1 MVVLLEGIDFDK
13 TIIQWNFTKS
23 FKSHIRFTELTLNTI
38 MPFSIQGNNEAFT
51 IKITNNSII
60 QDFTGNLLI
69 NTKFQV
75 PAVRYLIL
83 TEGVQIVGNLFVII
97 GYLGL
102 IITMG
107 LSSFKSSTEFW
118 AFLSTLQIL
127 SYLPLIDC
135 TIPSNMKSFF
145 TDYFGVSKSSIP
157 FDSLPGWI
165 PNPLNLLAL
174 FEGGPYNERFN
185 ELGYNSLSVIY
196 NFSNQ
201 IGTWLTAFLTFL
213 AASLVS
219 KLFTGFMYFCLLI
232 NRGKIAKG
240 LRDGYKFNGTLRLLL
255 MSFMHMMFCSILNTW
270 LVSIYSTK

>member
-1 MVVLLEGIDFDK
+1 MVSLEGIGFDK
-13 TIIQWNFTKS
+13 TIIQWNFIKS
-23 FKSHIRFTELTLNTI
+23 FKSHTRFVELTLNTT
-38 MPFSIQGNNEAFT
+38 MPFSVQGNNEVFT
-51 IKITNNSII
+51 VIITNNSII
-60 QDFTGNLLI
+60 QDFAGNLLI
-69 NTKFQV
+69 NTRFQI

-83 TEGVQIVGNLFVII
+83 TEGVQTVGNLFVII

-165 PNPLNLLAL
+165 NPLNLLA
-174 FEGGPYNERFN
+174 FFKGEPYNERFN
-185 ELGYNSLSVIY
+185 ELGYKSLSVIY

-201 IGTWLTAFLTFL
+201 IGTWLTALLTFL
-213 AASLVS
+213 VASLAS

-232 NRGKIAKG
+232 DRGKIAKD
-240 LRDGYKFNGTLRLLL
+240 LRDGYKFNGTLRLFL
-255 MSFMHMMFCSILNTW
+255 MSFMHMMFCAILNAW
-270 LVSIYSTK
+270 LVTIYFNK